1 MKAICDFGERM
12 RHFADSSAHRN
23 RYPFF
28 IPDTSVE
35 WCAKICP
42 AIKISRLGTH
52 IARKFASRY
61 YDSVAPAV
69 IFMSSAAAD
78 DFANADERY
87 FVCDSAYC
95 LGDSVAIGGQE
106 TEHIISIGDKHLN
119 FTTQTLNADEIVSK
133 LSEFATLKMGDLVI
147 FGNNGFNIS
156 INVGEQLTVKLDGA
170 DSIDIKIK

>member
-61 YDSVAPAV
+61 YDSIAPAV
-69 IFMSSAAAD
+69 IFMPSDAAD
-78 DFANADERY
+78 DFANADERH

-95 LGDSVAIGGQE
+95 LGDSVAIGAQD
-106 TEHIISIGDKHLN
+106 TEHIISTGDRQLI
-119 FTTQTLNADEIVSK
+119 FTAQTLNVDEIVSK
-133 LSEFATLKMGDLVI
+133 LSEFATLKMGDIVI
-147 FGNNGFNIS
+147 FGDSGFNIN
-156 INVGEQLTVKLDGA
+156 INEGEQLTVKLDDA
-170 DSIDIKIK
+170 DSIDVKIK